1 MHSNPP
7 RWPEGEHVHNE
18 RLGRVHVHVYRTE
31 TAPQR
36 PNEPRPEDFPVLRTL
51 DGHYWH
57 AVLDGGPSAALA
69 LLDPDLDAHV
79 LKILYRALA
88 GCPQHPPSAA
98 DWKAARRAGVGL
110 PPAPPALAPWA
121 PESAVERLAPKPE
134 SRRLEALPDNA
145 LAVDPRLSQA
155 DAHNLAYAMGD
166 GRLFRPC
173 KEAQGYDWHL
183 RLPTVVRVR
192 PHITLEGKRS
202 ALADRAP
209 ISPLRR
215 PEALDLELTLRQGQD
230 AVTVRDLVVPT
241 DFVLLQGTTPG
252 TSGWLAAENCA
263 LTPEDV
269 ADRVAH
275 AFFLPDPYDRTSPE
289 RQEEDFRRGMRLHAA
304 RAFGTYDETL
314 AREAARDVKDRLPYL
329 ARSGKRIVIRIDGA
343 DVDVKIEASKRAP
356 KETP

>member
-51 DGHYWH
+51 DGHHWH

-110 PPAPPALAPWA
+110 PPA
-121 PESAVERLAPKPE
+121 RLAPKPE

-192 PHITLEGKRS
+192 PHITLEGERS

-215 PEALDLELTLRQGQD
+215 PEALDLELTLRQGQN
-230 AVTVRDLVVPT
+230 ALTVRDLVVPT

-289 RQEEDFRRGMRLHAA
+289 RQEEDFRRDARLHAA

-329 ARSGKRIVIRIDGA
+329 ARSGKHIVIRIDGA
-343 DVDVKIEASKRAP
+343 DVSVTIKAP